1 MTTKHLSRHR
11 KVRPDLYMELVL
23 AFPLRPIRSES
34 DHRAALD
41 AARGIMLRDER
52 DLSADEA
59 DYLDVLSDLIR
70 QYEEAH
76 YLMPKNSGT
85 ERDRLVALMDDSGMT
100 ASDLGRLL
108 GTRSLGSMLLTGRR
122 GLSKSHIR
130 ILANHFKIDPGY
142 FLS

>member
-34 DHRAALD
+34 DHRAALE

-52 DLSADEA
+52 NLSADEA

-76 YLMPKNSGT
+76 YLMPKNSDT
-85 ERDRLVALMDDSGMT
+85 ERDRLVALMNDSGMT

>member
-34 DHRAALD
+34 DHRAALE

-76 YLMPKNSGT
+76 YLMPKNSDT

-108 GTRSLGSMLLTGRR
+108 GTRSLGSLLLTGRR

-130 ILANHFKIDPGY
+130 ILAARFKIDLGY

>member
-34 DHRAALD
+34 DHRAALE

-76 YLMPKNSGT
+76 YLMPKNSDT
-85 ERDRLVALMDDSGMT
+85 ERDRLVALMNDSGMT

>member
-76 YLMPKNSGT
+76 YLMPKNSDT